1 MKRLSQIMI
10 EIGFIII
17 IALVL
22 YNVFPFV
29 MEFLFKEIAKL
40 VMD

>member
-1 MKRLSQIMI
+1 MKRLSKIMI

-22 YNVFPFV
+22 YNVFPLA
-29 MEFLFKEIAKL
+29 MEIVLKEIENL